1 MYMKVIELPESYHR
15 EAVRLSE
22 YAFQYQ
28 VSDERLENTL
38 QKMKD
43 FQQVLGILDEEKLA
57 AKLHILPLNINIGD
71 KRFKMGGI
79 AGVATYPEYRRNGY
93 VKDLLHHTLIMMRER
108 GLSISMLHPFSV
120 PFYRK
125 YGWELFCDRL
135 ICEID
140 SDNLVMQERVY
151 GRIKRCTK
159 ESHNED
165 IEDIYQ
171 QYASSFSGMLVRD
184 SNWWSYSVYRD
195 YLGAVYYDPM
205 HRPTGYMLYKISGGE
220 MTIAEF
226 VPLNAEAR
234 KGLWNFI
241 SQHDSM
247 IAKLTITTHK
257 DDPLFYTLKE
267 PRVKAKVTPYF
278 MVRIVDVEQFINQ
291 YPFNWSSSGEAVT
304 LTITDSFASWN
315 NKTFILKNKQI
326 QTMEKRDTGIEMTI
340 NELSSILF
348 GYKKIETLYRLEQVM
363 GTDREIHSFA
373 AMIPEQMPFFYD
385 FF

>member
-220 MTIAEF
+220 MKIAEF

-348 GYKKIETLYRLEQVM
+348 GYKKIETLNRLEQVM

>member
-1 MYMKVIELPESYHR
+1 MKVIELSESYHR

-22 YAFQYQ
+22 YAFQYK
-28 VSDERLENTL
+28 VSDERLESTL

-57 AKLHILPLNINIGD
+57 AKLQILPLNINIRD
-71 KRFKMGGI
+71 MQLKMAGI

-93 VKDLLHHTLIMMRER
+93 VKDLLHHTLLMMREK
-108 GLSISMLHPFSV
+108 GFSISMLHPFSV

-135 ICEID
+135 ICEVD

-159 ESHNED
+159 EAHNED

-184 SNWWSYSVYRD
+184 SNWWSSSVYQD

-205 HRPTGYMLYKISGGE
+205 HRPTGYMLYKIKDGE
-220 MTIAEF
+220 MIVAEF

-241 SQHDSM
+241 CQHDSM
-247 IAKLTITTHK
+247 ISKLTITTYK

-267 PRVKAKVTPYF
+267 PRVRAKVTPYF
-278 MVRIVDVEQFINQ
+278 MVRIVDTEQFLNQ
-291 YPFNWSSSGEAVT
+291 YPFNWSNSGEAIT
-304 LTITDSFASWN
+304 LTITDSFAAWN

-326 QTMEKRDTGIEMTI
+326 QTVEKRDTGIEMTI
-340 NELSSILF
+340 NELSAILF
-348 GYKKIETLYRLEQVM
+348 GYKKVETLYKLEQVM
-363 GTDREIHSFA
+363 ANEQEIHSFA
-373 AMIPEQMPFFYD
+373 AIIPAQMPFFYD